1 MRSSQ
6 SLLRFA
12 CVLGAVVAAGCA
24 RDVDSVTAP
33 ARVPSSPNG
42 PNANIA
48 NLTTAQVHYSQ
59 ASALNDLRGFT
70 GDRTLSPLSA
80 DDFVVPDGQVWTVT
94 AVAVSGH
101 MYTSSLPLSIRPD
114 DNGVPGAPL
123 PNASFTSAPTASA
136 PNECACQWY
145 GATVMDYLF
154 PLPAP
159 ITLTAG
165 KYWLAAKAGDPGDVF
180 TFGWQV
186 HTPAVGSITAYWG
199 VVDNPT
205 WGESGAPGDAAFA
218 IFGTTKPTQSITFTS
233 TAPSPVYPAQSYTVS
248 ATGGLSGNPVTFSS
262 LTPDNCSI
270 SGSTVLFLG
279 WGDCTIAADQAGN
292 DAYGA
297 ATQATQT
304 IVVSRYKQTVTFTPA
319 LPASAPLG
327 SQISL
332 SATGGASG
340 NPIVFS
346 ADITEPCSV
355 VGNVLTLTWGGMCTV
370 NAFQAGDA
378 MYQPAGARVTIAVL
392 WPFTGFVGLSAEP
405 AVNQVRAGSSVPL
418 TFSLGG
424 DRGLWVVPAG
434 SPTVAPYVCAGTVP
448 APGSGIAL
456 PLAKNG
462 ALSYSTKTGQ
472 YTITYKPEKRAQD
485 CRLVSI
491 KLTDGTIHT
500 VRFRMQ

>member
-1 MRSSQ
+1 
-6 SLLRFA
+6 
-12 CVLGAVVAAGCA
+12 VLGVVVAAGCA

-33 ARVPSSPNG
+33 AAGRPSPNG
-42 PNANIA
+42 PNANIVD
-48 NLTTAQVHYSQ
+48 LTTAQVHYSQ
-59 ASALNDLRGFT
+59 SSALNDLRGFS
-70 GDRTLSPLSA
+70 GDNTLAPLAA
-80 DDFVVPDGQVWTVT
+80 DDFIVPDGQVWTVT
-94 AVAVSGH
+94 AVALSGH
-101 MYTSSLPLSIRPD
+101 LYATALALSIRPD

-123 PNASFTSAPTASA
+123 PNASFTRIPTASA
-136 PNECACQWY
+136 PNECGCEWY
-145 GATVMDYLF
+145 GATVMDYLV

-165 KYWLAAKAGDPGDVF
+165 KYWLAVKTGDPGDVL
-180 TFGWQV
+180 TFAWQV
-186 HTPAVGSITAYWG
+186 HAPAVGSSTAYWG
-199 VVDNPT
+199 VLDNPS
-205 WGESGAPGDAAFA
+205 WSESGAPGDAAFA
-218 IFGTTKPTQSITFTS
+218 VFGTTKPTQTITFTS

-262 LTPDNCSI
+262 LTPNNCSV

-292 DAYGA
+292 GAYGA
-297 ATQATQT
+297 APQATQT
-304 IVVSRYKQTVTFTPA
+304 IGISRYNQTVTFTPA

-327 SQISL
+327 SQITL

-346 ADITEPCSV
+346 ADIGQPCSV
-355 VGNVLTLTWGGMCTV
+355 VGGVLTLTWGGMCTV

-378 MYQPAGARVTIAVL
+378 MYEPAGAQVTIAVL

-405 AVNQVRAGSSVPL
+405 AVNVARGDSSIPL

-424 DRGLWVVPAG
+424 NRGLSVLAAG
-434 SPTVAPYVCAGTVP
+434 SPTVAPYVCGGTVP

-472 YTITYKPEKRAQD
+472 YTITYKPEKRPQD

-491 KLTDGTIHT
+491 TLSDGTIHT